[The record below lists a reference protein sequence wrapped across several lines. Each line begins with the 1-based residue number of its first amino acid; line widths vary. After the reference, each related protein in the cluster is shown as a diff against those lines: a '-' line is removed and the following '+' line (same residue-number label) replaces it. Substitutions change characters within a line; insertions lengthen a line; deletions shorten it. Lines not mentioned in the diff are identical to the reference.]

1 MQAKLCTKPKLLSEF
16 LEICTKNKYFSATL
30 DKNLLKDIKFL
41 AHSSNVQANIE
52 RQWLF
57 KSKDIENSLKTFYNM
72 DFMEYG
78 ENLTLLEKHA
88 IIRKRDR
95 LARSIP
101 FGLIDIE
108 NRERPIQCGGNA
120 EDASIG
126 ILLGNGPKCLTCW
139 YLVNDKQSQE
149 YFYRI
154 QRLRKIWWM
163 KVRQL
168 RAFCSESF
176 CLA

>member
-1 MQAKLCTKPKLLSEF
+1 MQAKLCAKPKLLGEF

-30 DKNLLKDIKFL
+30 DKNVLKDIKFL

-57 KSKDIENSLKTFYNM
+57 KSKDIENSLKTFCNT
-72 DFMEYG
+72 DFMEHG
-78 ENLTLLEKHA
+78 ENLTLFEKHA
-88 IIRKRDR
+88 IVRKRDR
-95 LARSIP
+95 LARTIP
-101 FGLIDIE
+101 FGIIDIE
-108 NRERPIQCGGNA
+108 NHGNA
-120 EDASIG
+120 TQFGGTENSEDASIG
-126 ILLGNGPKCLTCW
+126 IRLNSEPKCLTCW

-163 KVRQL
+163 KVSKL
-168 RAFCSESF
+168 SF
-176 CLA
+176 AN

>member
-1 MQAKLCTKPKLLSEF
+1 MQAKLFSKPKLLGEF
-16 LEICTKNKYFSATL
+16 LEICKKNKYLAGSL
-30 DKNLLKDIKFL
+30 ENNLIKNIKFL
-41 AHSSNVQANIE
+41 DHAPNLQANIE

-57 KSKDIENSLKTFYNM
+57 KSKEIENSLNTYSNSE
-72 DFMEYG
+72 FMEYG
-78 ENLTLLEKHA
+78 ENLSLLEKHTV
-88 IIRKRDR
+88 IRKRDR

-108 NRERPIQCGGNA
+108 SHKEPIEFGNSSS
-120 EDASIG
+120 DDTSIG
-126 ILLGNGPKCLTCW
+126 IQLDNGAKLLSCW

-163 KVRQL
+163 KVNMR
-168 RAFCSESF
+168 FVMDVVI
-176 CLA
+176 